1 MRLQICLETCLSS
14 RFMAIGCYG
23 LGWLTL
29 CHLKIRV
36 VGEGPGANPTDAVL
50 FWWKVETDLS
60 LDTSFFF
67 MVMGFVT
74 RFSTLMWVLGAVMG
88 SGNTP
93 TSNHKEGGVP
103 CRDSTTWT
111 WLKETPGVWIQV
123 GTRYVPGCWDGGL
136 PLPLQQACCNEM
148 TPRWSGHSRN
158 TGGAGCPTQFCPKVR
173 RATCFWIS
181 EA

>member
-14 RFMAIGCYG
+14 RFMAIMLWPGMTHLVPSQNTCCGWGAWCKSNGCSVV
-23 LGWLTL
+23 LVKSWNWLVPWHIFL
-29 CHLKIRV
+29 LHGDWIC
-36 VGEGPGANPTDAVL
+36 NC
-50 FWWKVETDLS
+50 
-60 LDTSFFF
+60 
-67 MVMGFVT
+67 

-93 TSNHKEGGVP
+93 TSNHKDGGVP

-136 PLPLQQACCNEM
+136 PLPLQQECCNEM

-158 TGGAGCPTQFCPKVR
+158 TGGTGCPTQSVQKLGGPD
-173 RATCFWIS
+173 AS
-181 EA
+181 E